1 MVSPKLHKMRSVVQR
16 TGFTPAV
23 LRAWEKRHGLLSPQR
38 GPGGHRLYTQ
48 DDLTVLVQV
57 RRLLGRGCSIGE
69 MALLGREA
77 LLRGAEKTAPAP
89 QQPRP
94 ETPGAPRLL
103 EEIQDRVVQAALNLD
118 AESLEH
124 ELDEAFSRVAPERVI
139 HEVIELSAKRLGL
152 LWMQGRSSVASEHLA
167 TTIFV
172 HRLRKLL
179 DAAAR
184 RAHDAPLVVFSCFPD
199 ETHQLGLL
207 ILAYHFTRRGAKP
220 CYLGPALPFEDL
232 EGACDQV
239 SPRAVM
245 LSVTRPAIYTTH
257 RPRLIELLRRRA
269 TSISIF
275 VGGQGAPQ
283 DDMEVSEAGAQL
295 AAEEGPDAHRLEA
308 LVNLVFRSR

>member
-1 MVSPKLHKMRSVVQR
+1 MVTPQLHKMRSVVRR

-23 LRAWEKRHGLLSPQR
+23 LRAWERRHGLLSPQR

-48 DDLTVLVQV
+48 DDLAVLVQV
-57 RRLLGRGCSIGE
+57 QRLLGRGCSIGE

-77 LLRGAEKTAPAP
+77 LLRGAEKTAPEP
-89 QQPRP
+89 QRPGP
-94 ETPGAPRLL
+94 ETAVAPRLL
-103 EEIQDRVVQAALNLD
+103 EEIKDRVVQAALNLD
-118 AESLEH
+118 TEGLEH
-124 ELDEAFSRVAPERVI
+124 ELDEAFSRVDPDRVI

-152 LWMQGRSSVASEHLA
+152 LWMEGRCSIASEHLA
-167 TTIFV
+167 TTIFI

-179 DAAAR
+179 DVAAHR
-184 RAHDAPLVVFSCFPD
+184 THDAPLVLFSCFPD

-207 ILAYHFTRRGAKP
+207 ILAYHFTRRGARP

-232 EGACDQV
+232 EGACGQV
-239 SPRAVM
+239 LPRAVM

-269 TSISIF
+269 ACISIF

-283 DDMEVSEAGAQL
+283 DDIEASEAGAQL
-295 AAEEGPDAHRLEA
+295 AAGGEPEAHRIQA
-308 LVNLVFRSR
+308 LVNLAFRSR